1 MDKNIIKARSYFYE
15 FLAYPMFFY
24 TNDEKF
30 SRWKEQLKYLSA
42 NPLSEDSNIAF
53 KNLDK
58 FSFEEFSK
66 EQNDVLFGFTNIPL
80 SASFYEEGRDNGAA
94 RLRVIECLKL
104 SPYRRDSE
112 LCKDSEDYVGF
123 IFLAMATF
131 LKDEFNDA
139 KNISNKLFSETLNL
153 FVDEFSQL
161 LLAHKEANFFKS
173 YTIILKDFIDLE
185 RSILNVEAPAKPK
198 GDSVA
203 MAALKKEPFQ
213 SKMPTFKTKLH
224 WEEFS
229 PVISHEFKD

>member
-42 NPLSEDSNIAF
+42 NPLSEDSDIAF

-131 LKDEFNDA
+131 LKDEFDDA
-139 KNISNKLFSETLNL
+139 KNISNKLFGETLNL

-161 LLAHKEANFFKS
+161 LSAHKEANFFKS
-173 YTIILKDFIDLE
+173 YTVILKDFIELE

>member
-1 MDKNIIKARSYFYE
+1 MDKSITKARAYFYE
-15 FLAYPMFFY
+15 FLAYPLFFH
-24 TNDEKF
+24 TSDEKF
-30 SRWKEQLKYLSA
+30 ARWREQLSYLA
-42 NPLSEDSNIAF
+42 QNPLSEQSAEAF
-53 KNLDK
+53 ANLEK
-58 FSFEEFSK
+58 FSFKELVN

-94 RLRVIECLKL
+94 RLRVIHCLNL
-104 SPYRRDSE
+104 SPYRRDKE

-131 LKDEFNDA
+131 LNDEFNGA
-139 KNISNKLFSETLNL
+139 KNISDKLFIETLNL
-153 FVDEFSQL
+153 FIDEFGSL
-161 LLAHKEANFFKS
+161 LLAHKNANFFHS
-173 YTIILKDFIDLE
+173 YAIILQDFIELE
-185 RSILNVEAPAKPK
+185 RAVLSLEAPAKPQ

-203 MAALKKEPFQ
+203 VTALKKEPYQ

>member
-24 TNDEKF
+24 TNNEKF

-42 NPLSEDSNIAF
+42 NPLSEDSDVAF

-131 LKDEFNDA
+131 LKDEFDDA

-153 FVDEFSQL
+153 FVDEFGSL

-173 YTIILKDFIDLE
+173 YTIILKDFIELE

>member
-42 NPLSEDSNIAF
+42 NPLSEDSDVAF

-153 FVDEFSQL
+153 FVDEFGSL

>member
-30 SRWKEQLKYLSA
+30 SRWKEQLRYLSA
-42 NPLSEDSNIAF
+42 NPLSEDSDVAF

-153 FVDEFSQL
+153 FVDEFGSL

-198 GDSVA
+198 GDSIA

>member
-30 SRWKEQLKYLSA
+30 SRWKEQLRYLSA
-42 NPLSEDSNIAF
+42 NPLSEDSDVAF

-112 LCKDSEDYVGF
+112 LCKDSENYVGF

-139 KNISNKLFSETLNL
+139 KNISNKLFGETLNL

-161 LLAHKEANFFKS
+161 LSAHKEANFFKS

-185 RSILNVEAPAKPK
+185 RSILNIEAPAKPK

-203 MAALKKEPFQ
+203 MVALKKEPFQ
-213 SKMPTFKTKLH
+213 SKMPTIKTKLH

>member
-30 SRWKEQLKYLSA
+30 SRWKEQLRYLSA
-42 NPLSEDSNIAF
+42 NPLSEDSDAAF
-53 KNLDK
+53 KSLDK

-131 LKDEFNDA
+131 LKDEFDDA

-153 FVDEFSQL
+153 FVDEFGSL

>member
-42 NPLSEDSNIAF
+42 NPLSEDSDVAF
-53 KNLDK
+53 KNLDT
-58 FSFEEFSK
+58 FSFKEFSK

-131 LKDEFNDA
+131 LKDEFDDA

-161 LLAHKEANFFKS
+161 LSACKEANFFKS
-173 YTIILKDFIDLE
+173 YTVILKDFIELE

-213 SKMPTFKTKLH
+213 SKMPTIKTKLH

>member
-24 TNDEKF
+24 TNNEKF
-30 SRWKEQLKYLSA
+30 ARWKEQLRYLSA
-42 NPLSEDSNIAF
+42 NPLSEDSDAAF

-58 FSFEEFSK
+58 FGFEEFSK

-131 LKDEFNDA
+131 LKDEFDDA

>member
-30 SRWKEQLKYLSA
+30 SRWKEQLRYLSA
-42 NPLSEDSNIAF
+42 NPLSEDSDAAF

-94 RLRVIECLKL
+94 RLKVIECLKL

-131 LKDEFNDA
+131 LKDEFDDA

-161 LLAHKEANFFKS
+161 LSAYKEANFFKS
-173 YTIILKDFIDLE
+173 YIIILKDFIELE

>member
-139 KNISNKLFSETLNL
+139 KNISNKLFSEILNL
-153 FVDEFSQL
+153 FVDEFGSL

-198 GDSVA
+198 GDSIA

>member
-30 SRWKEQLKYLSA
+30 SRWKEQLRYLSA
-42 NPLSEDSNIAF
+42 NPLSEDSDAAL

-131 LKDEFNDA
+131 LKNEFDDA
-139 KNISNKLFSETLNL
+139 KNISNKLFGETLNL

-161 LLAHKEANFFKS
+161 LSAHKEANFFKS
-173 YTIILKDFIDLE
+173 YTVILNDFIELE

>member
-1 MDKNIIKARSYFYE
+1 MDKNITKARAYFYE
-15 FLAYPMFFY
+15 FLAYPLFFH
-24 TNDEKF
+24 TSDEKF
-30 SRWKEQLKYLSA
+30 ARWREQLSYLA
-42 NPLSEDSNIAF
+42 QNPLSEQSAEAF
-53 KNLDK
+53 ANLEK
-58 FSFEEFSK
+58 FSFKELVN
-66 EQNDVLFGFTNIPL
+66 EQNEVLFGFTNIPL

-94 RLRVIECLKL
+94 RLRVIHCLKL
-104 SPYRRDSE
+104 SPYRRDKE

-131 LKDEFNDA
+131 LNDEFNGA
-139 KNISNKLFSETLNL
+139 KNISDKLFSETLNL
-153 FVDEFSQL
+153 FVDEFGSL
-161 LLAHKEANFFKS
+161 LLAHKNANFFRS
-173 YTIILKDFIDLE
+173 YAIILKDFIDLE

>member
-1 MDKNIIKARSYFYE
+1 
-15 FLAYPMFFY
+15 
-24 TNDEKF
+24 
-30 SRWKEQLKYLSA
+30 
-42 NPLSEDSNIAF
+42 
-53 KNLDK
+53 
-58 FSFEEFSK
+58 
-66 EQNDVLFGFTNIPL
+66 
-80 SASFYEEGRDNGAA
+80 
-94 RLRVIECLKL
+94 
-104 SPYRRDSE
+104 
-112 LCKDSEDYVGF
+112 
-123 IFLAMATF
+123 MATF
-131 LKDEFNDA
+131 LKDEFDDA

-173 YTIILKDFIDLE
+173 YTVILKDFIDLE

>member
-1 MDKNIIKARSYFYE
+1 MDKNITKARAYFYE
-15 FLAYPMFFY
+15 FLAYPLFFH
-24 TNDEKF
+24 TSDEKF
-30 SRWKEQLKYLSA
+30 ARWREQLSYLA
-42 NPLSEDSNIAF
+42 QNPLSEQSAEAF
-53 KNLDK
+53 ANLEK
-58 FSFEEFSK
+58 FSFKELVN
-66 EQNDVLFGFTNIPL
+66 EQNEVLFGFTNIPL

-104 SPYRRDSE
+104 SPYRRDKE

-131 LKDEFNDA
+131 LNDEFNGA
-139 KNISNKLFSETLNL
+139 KNISDKLFNETLNL
-153 FVDEFSQL
+153 FVDEFGSL

-213 SKMPTFKTKLH
+213 SKMPTIKTKLH

>member
-30 SRWKEQLKYLSA
+30 SRWKEQFRYLSA
-42 NPLSEDSNIAF
+42 NPLRDDSDAAF

-131 LKDEFNDA
+131 LKDEFDDA

-153 FVDEFSQL
+153 FVDEFGSL

>member
-1 MDKNIIKARSYFYE
+1 MDRNIIKARSYFYE

-30 SRWKEQLKYLSA
+30 LRWKEQLKYLSA
-42 NPLSEDSNIAF
+42 NPLSEDSDVAF

-58 FSFEEFSK
+58 FSFKEFSK

-131 LKDEFNDA
+131 LKDEFDDA
-139 KNISNKLFSETLNL
+139 KNISNKLFGETLNL

-161 LLAHKEANFFKS
+161 LSAHKEANFFKS

-213 SKMPTFKTKLH
+213 SKMPTIKTKLH